1 MMSTDFFLSLSNSQK
16 LESRFLQRQLYFL
29 SIPKRRKII
38 ISLPFIQCYFS
49 VGHVDM
55 VCGEVLVCKG
65 DMSVRY
71 VVVVVVGRKL

>member
-16 LESRFLQRQLYFL
+16 LEYRFLQRQLYFL

-38 ISLPFIQCYFS
+38 ISLPFIQCYSS
-49 VGHVDM
+49 VGHVDTM
-55 VCGEVLVCKG
+55 CGEVVVVCKG

-71 VVVVVVGRKL
+71 VVVVGRKL